1 MFKTC
6 LTLYSYGGINKSMET
21 KNLNNFNN
29 KGQVFL
35 KSYMD
40 MTGIT
45 VAELAKKTGLTR
57 QFIYLV
63 LDGTNQIGLN
73 SARKLHKTLGVSY
86 DKIL

>member
-1 MFKTC
+1 MLDFLFLQIYITAMRDKKF
-6 LTLYSYGGINKSMET
+6 N
-21 KNLNNFNN
+21 NN

-40 MTGIT
+40 MTGIS

-57 QFIYLV
+57 QFIYYV
-63 LDGTNQIGLN
+63 LDGTNQIGLA

>member
-1 MFKTC
+1 MKD
-6 LTLYSYGGINKSMET
+6 
-21 KNLNNFNN
+21 KNLNNLNN
-29 KGQVFL
+29 KGQEFL
-35 KSYMD
+35 RSYMD

-73 SARKLHKTLGVSY
+73 SARKLHKSLGVSY